1 MWKPKLK
8 TQYLFNNSKENEI
21 IKYELTKTCTG
32 SACWNKENVDEK
44 IKEGLNKWERHW
56 LMVWKTQ

>member
-21 IKYELTKTCTG
+21 LKYELTKTCTG
-32 SACWNKENVDEK
+32 STCWNKMLMKK
-44 IKEGLNKWERHW
+44 IKEDLNKWDRHW
-56 LMVWKTQ
+56 FMV